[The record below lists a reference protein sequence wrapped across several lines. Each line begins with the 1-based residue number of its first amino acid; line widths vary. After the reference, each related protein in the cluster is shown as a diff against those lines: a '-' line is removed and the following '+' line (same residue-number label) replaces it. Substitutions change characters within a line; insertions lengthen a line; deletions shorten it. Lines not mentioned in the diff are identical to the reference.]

1 MRRPGGA
8 PLVTRYDQSAATRPH
23 GGESPGL
30 YIWGFTA
37 LLLDGLLELA
47 GWSLPWDGSRETAVP
62 DRLLRDRT

>member
-1 MRRPGGA
+1 MADLVDPANRSRYVHPFGFTGPAFQVGG
-8 PLVTRYDQSAATRPH
+8 V
-23 GGESPGL
+23 

-62 DRLLRDRT
+62 DRLLRDRP